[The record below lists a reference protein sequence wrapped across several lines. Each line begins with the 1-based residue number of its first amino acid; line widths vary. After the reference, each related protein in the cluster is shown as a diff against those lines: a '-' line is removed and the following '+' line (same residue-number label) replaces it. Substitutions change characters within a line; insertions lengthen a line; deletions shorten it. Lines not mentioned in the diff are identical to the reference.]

1 MTAAVF
7 DAAALAARRRALF
20 PRALDDPFTDSYDR
34 ERFGSAERHCGI
46 CPKPAHES
54 CGLSCE
60 AQRQTIAD
68 GVTVT

>member
-7 DAAALAARRRALF
+7 DTAALAERRRALF
-20 PRALDDPFTDSYDR
+20 PRAQDDAPADTFDR
-34 ERFGSAERHCGI
+34 ERYGSAERHCGI